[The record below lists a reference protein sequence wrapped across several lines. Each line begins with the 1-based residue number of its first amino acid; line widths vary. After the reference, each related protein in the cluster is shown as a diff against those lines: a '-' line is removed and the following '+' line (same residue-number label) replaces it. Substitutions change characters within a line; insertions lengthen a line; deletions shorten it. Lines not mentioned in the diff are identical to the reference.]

1 MSEVKAIE
9 AVDNA
14 LGALNPDERARVLG
28 WAQLKYG
35 AAAQINPA
43 THQPAPTQ
51 PIPSAAKP
59 INSGKT
65 KGSKKIKTIMSMDKS
80 LNLSPPDKVSA
91 VQFATEKSPTNLMQ
105 KCVVAVHY
113 LRDII
118 EMEKVTARAVFTFF
132 KHLNWPAPADIK
144 NTLQQAGTAGWL
156 DTADS
161 EDIKLTSLGENL
173 VEHDLPA
180 KAKAK

>member
-14 LGALNPDERARVLG
+14 LGGLSPEERVRVLS

-35 AAAQINPA
+35 ASAKNGSTAQQQ
-43 THQPAPTQ
+43 QPAQLTVT
-51 PIPSAAKP
+51 AKP
-59 INSGKT
+59 QPKT
-65 KGSKKIKTIMSMDKS
+65 SKKSKTVISMDKS
-80 LNLSPPDKVSA
+80 LNLSPPGKTSA
-91 VQFATEKSPTNLMQ
+91 TEFAAEKSPTNL
-105 KCVVAVHY
+105 KEKSVVAVSY
-113 LRDII
+113 LRDVI
-118 EMEKVTARAVFTFF
+118 EMEKVTFQAVFTYF
-132 KHLNWPAPADIK
+132 KHVQWPAPADLK

-173 VEHDLPA
+173 VEHNLPV
-180 KAKAK
+180 KAKTK